1 MFENIKTYRQSH
13 VGPLWLM
20 VTPMME
26 SPSSI
31 KVPPQR
37 GQRVSEERVLNAKI
51 YKKETITGITRRNHR
66 GDWMH

>member
-37 GQRVSEERVLNAKI
+37 GHRVSEERVLNAKI
-51 YKKETITGITRRNHR
+51 YKKETITVPS
-66 GDWMH
+66 